1 MRSKAEFRALRET
14 VGLTQQSLADRL
26 GVKILSAQR
35 WERPKYPQQ
44 APDAAWELLDS
55 LVRAQARAVSD
66 CLQAAKSCEVTQLEY
81 WTSGT
86 DYDDLRREGEPETW
100 TEANATQRA
109 KAQALRML
117 GYPIDWYDGI
127 ESE

>member
-14 VGLTQQSLADRL
+14 AGITQQALADRL

-35 WERPKYPQQ
+35 WERPTYQQQ
-44 APDAAWELLDS
+44 APQAAWELLDS

-66 CLQAAKSCEVTQLEY
+66 CLQEAKSGEVTQLEY
-81 WTSGT
+81 WTSGAV
-86 DYDDLRREGEPETW
+86 YDDLRRDGEPETW

-117 GYPIDWYDGI
+117 GYPFEWYDGA